1 MDEIFPLLYALEE
14 LLERYRYDGGARYA
28 FKLERG
34 SRFVEFDS
42 VFHLSYV
49 FCRKKRSLGDSCSC
63 TPEAPDMLSL
73 LGELRDK
80 LNREEV
86 EVAGHR
92 TFPSHTLS
100 PFRLTGNT
108 EQWKEMMKH
117 VG

>member
-1 MDEIFPLLYALEE
+1 
-14 LLERYRYDGGARYA
+14 
-28 FKLERG
+28 
-34 SRFVEFDS
+34 
-42 VFHLSYV
+42 
-49 FCRKKRSLGDSCSC
+49 
-63 TPEAPDMLSL
+63 MLSL